1 MEIISSVMKKNINS
15 VKISLFLTHIFEKYR
30 IFAA

>member
-1 MEIISSVMKKNINS
+1 MEIISSMMKKNINS
-15 VKISLFLTHIFEKYR
+15 VKISIFLTHFFEKYR